1 MKVFFIGDP
10 LLVNGYKTS
19 GVDAVPVTSGEEL
32 LKSLED
38 VLKTGNLG
46 IVLVDHDYSSQ
57 VKDKIEQIKMK
68 SVVPVIVE
76 VPGRKTSADID
87 LKSTISRIM
96 GVKM

>member
-10 LLVNGYKTS
+10 LLVNGYKSS
-19 GVDAVPVTSGEEL
+19 GVEVVPVSSGQEL
-32 LKSLED
+32 LKSLETI
-38 VLKTGNLG
+38 LKTSNLG

-68 SVVPVIVE
+68 LVVPVIVE